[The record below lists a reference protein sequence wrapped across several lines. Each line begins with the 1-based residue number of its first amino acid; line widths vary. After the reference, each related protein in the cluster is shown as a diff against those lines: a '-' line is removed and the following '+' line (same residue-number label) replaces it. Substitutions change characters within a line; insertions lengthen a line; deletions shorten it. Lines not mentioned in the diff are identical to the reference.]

1 MEKRKTFLCAA
12 RKKLGGRGG
21 ETLAETLVALL
32 ISALAIVMLAGM
44 ITTSAD
50 MIHVS
55 NRAFDEYY
63 AANNGLTEHAA
74 DAEGRVKAEDGAA
87 TLTFGSSPDVTVIRL
102 KPDSDSAPIKL
113 YVNKKAPDGTP
124 VVSYEKSS

>member
-1 MEKRKTFLCAA
+1 MEKRKTFLRAA

-44 ITTSAD
+44 ITSSAD

-55 NRAFDEYY
+55 DRAFDEYY
-63 AANNGLTEHAA
+63 AANNGLTMHAA
-74 DAEGRVKAEDGAA
+74 DAEGRVEAADGAA
-87 TLTFGSSPDVTVIRL
+87 TLASGSTVIRL

>member
-1 MEKRKTFLCAA
+1 MEKRKTFLRAA

-44 ITTSAD
+44 ITSSAD

-63 AANNGLTEHAA
+63 AANNGLTMHAA
-74 DAEGRVKAEDGAA
+74 DTEGRVEAANGAA
-87 TLTFGSSPDVTVIRL
+87 TLASGSTVIRL